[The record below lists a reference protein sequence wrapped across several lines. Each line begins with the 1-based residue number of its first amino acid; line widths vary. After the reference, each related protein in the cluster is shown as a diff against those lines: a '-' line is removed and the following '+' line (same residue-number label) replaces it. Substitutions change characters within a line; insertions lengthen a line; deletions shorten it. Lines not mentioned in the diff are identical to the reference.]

1 MNKIHRQISLTL
13 ASAQFLAQRAVNKA
27 FELGINM
34 NVVVVDIA
42 GNTLVALR
50 QPGAPLPALDFARKK
65 ANTAVSYGWSTD
77 KWNRI
82 LADRP
87 VITAGLAQHENI
99 AMFGGGLP
107 VLVDGQIA
115 GAIGVA
121 GGKVDDDIVC
131 AKAALEAF
139 ASL

>member
-1 MNKIHRQISLTL
+1 MNKTHTQVSLTL
-13 ASAQFLAQRAVNKA
+13 ESAQFLAQCAINKGC
-27 FELGINM
+27 EIGINM

-42 GNTLVALR
+42 GNSLVSLR

-65 ANTAVSYGWSTD
+65 AFTAVCYGWPTD
-77 KWNRI
+77 KWNCI

-107 VLVDGQIA
+107 ITLDGQVV

-121 GGKVDDDIVC
+121 GGKVDDDILC
-131 AKAALEAF
+131 AKTALDAF
-139 ASL
+139 DLL

>member
-1 MNKIHRQISLTL
+1 MNKTHTQVSLTL
-13 ASAQFLAQRAVNKA
+13 ESAQFLAQCSINKGC
-27 FELGINM
+27 EIGVNM

-42 GNTLVALR
+42 GNSLVSLR

-65 ANTAVSYGWSTD
+65 AYTAVSYGWPTG
-77 KWNRI
+77 KWDRI

-87 VITAGLAQHENI
+87 VITAGLAQHENV

-107 VLVDGQIA
+107 IILDGQII

-121 GGKVDDDIVC
+121 GGKVDEDIQC
-131 AKAALEAF
+131 AQAALDSF